1 MRKWTRKHFN
11 IKVTYTKLAQKKSQD
26 DTVKAVILH
35 RPYVVHSILAS
46 EFLFFLELSTLRG
59 ENHLTVR

>member
-11 IKVTYTKLAQKKSQD
+11 IKVTYIKLAQKKSQD
-26 DTVKAVILH
+26 DTVKSVLLH

-46 EFLFFLELSTLRG
+46 EFLFFLELSTLG
-59 ENHLTVR
+59 GKKYLKVR